1 MYPDGSISA
10 CTQHLNAPSS
20 THLLSGS
27 TNQVFIYITTC
38 SLMLMDHVYTFTYKD
53 LVLANI
59 YLAKN
64 DYSLDLKSIPHYIKS
79 ESYESTPPNCIKS
92 VSYESTE
99 KHSIF
104 APNDNIAEMVKNR
117 GSTQKPP
124 GTFLKITTISSK
136 LTRHIGWPLF
146 TLTKLVPMSYTI
158 KNKCIPGLVATC
170 MTKHGILCC
179 D

>member
-1 MYPDGSISA
+1 MSI
-10 CTQHLNAPSS
+10 
-20 THLLSGS
+20 LSLIKIWYL
-27 TNQVFIYITTC
+27 Q
-38 SLMLMDHVYTFTYKD
+38 
-53 LVLANI
+53 I

-79 ESYESTPPNCIKS
+79 VSYESTPPNCIKS

-124 GTFLKITTISSK
+124 GTFFKITTTSSK

-170 MTKHGILCC
+170 MTKHGIYFSVVIRFRRPSVFRNYKIQKEVIQLHVLKAYL
-179 D
+179 

>member
-1 MYPDGSISA
+1 MHAAPE
-10 CTQHLNAPSS
+10 CTFIQN
-20 THLLSGS
+20 HLLSGS

-53 LVLANI
+53 LVLADI

-79 ESYESTPPNCIKS
+79 VSYESTPPNCIKS
-92 VSYESTE
+92 GSYESTK
-99 KHSIF
+99 KHSVF

-136 LTRHIGWPLF
+136 LTCHIGWPLF

-170 MTKHGILCC
+170 MTKHGC